1 MGHRYVQLNISAG
14 TGNLHTSFLG
24 DRIKDQPMLLHQD
37 VAKEVRFWV
46 QNHLSKDEIVAR
58 LGPTVVVD
66 FKENYK
72 RGVTP
77 LTVVQHLAH
86 NEFGEKVGTILVE
99 VI

>member
-1 MGHRYVQLNISAG
+1 MGHRYVQLSISAA

-24 DRIKDQPMLLHQD
+24 DRIKDQPMLLQEY
-37 VAKEVRFWV
+37 VPKEVRFWV
-46 QNHLSKDEIVAR
+46 QKHLSSDEIVAR

-66 FKENYK
+66 FRENYK
-72 RGVTP
+72 RGVTS

-86 NEFGEKVGTILVE
+86 GEFGEKVGTILVE